1 MEGNTT
7 PQEIH
12 ADPGL
17 IVAKLDSWLDGLF
30 RLIPNIAVA
39 IAVTVI
45 FVTLGILVGL
55 GIRRMARNRRRA
67 DLGAVIGSV
76 VRWAIWIAGGMLALT
91 ILTPSIRPGDLI
103 AGLGIGTV
111 AIGFA
116 FKDILQ
122 NLLSGILLLIRQPFA
137 VGDQIVVGDYE
148 GTVEH
153 IQTRATLIKTYDGR
167 RVVIPNADVY
177 TDAVT
182 VNTAFPARRSQY
194 DFGITHGSDT
204 KLAMKVAVD
213 AVVGIERVMADP
225 PPVAL
230 SVDLGDFSK
239 VVRLRWWTKS
249 TQADVVHVASD
260 VMLAVEDAFREN
272 GIEIPFPTRTLYL
285 HDRTGTE
292 TGGDRGDRSTAL
304 PRSETATGGDA

>member
-1 MEGNTT
+1 MEEETT
-7 PQEIH
+7 PEQIH

-17 IVAKLDSWLDGLF
+17 IFDKIDSWLDGLF

-39 IAVTVI
+39 LVVMVI
-45 FVTLGILVGL
+45 FVLAGLLVGL
-55 GIRRMARNRRRA
+55 CIRRMAHNRRRA

-76 VRWAIWIAGGMLALT
+76 ARWAIWISGAMLALM

-182 VNTAFPARRSQY
+182 VNTAFPIRRSQY
-194 DFGITHGSDT
+194 DFGITYGSDT
-204 KLAMKVAVD
+204 KLAMKVAVE
-213 AVVGIERVMADP
+213 AATGVERVMNDP
-225 PPVAL
+225 GPEAL
-230 SVDLGDFSK
+230 SVDLGDFAK

-249 TQADVVHVASD
+249 ARTDVVHVASD

-272 GIEIPFPTRTLYL
+272 GVEIPFPTRTLYL
-285 HDRTGTE
+285 HDQ
-292 TGGDRGDRSTAL
+292 TGGDAGDRATAL
-304 PRSETATGGDA
+304 PRSPGETDDGGA

>member
-1 MEGNTT
+1 MAEDTT
-7 PQEIH
+7 PEQIH

-17 IVAKLDSWLDGLF
+17 IVDKLDTWLDGLF

-39 IAVTVI
+39 TVLMVVVVVVGFAV
-45 FVTLGILVGL
+45 GSA
-55 GIRRMARNRRRA
+55 IRRMARNRRRA

-76 VRWAIWIAGGMLALT
+76 ARWAIWIAGAMLALT

-167 RVVIPNADVY
+167 RVVIPNSDVY

-182 VNTAFPARRSQY
+182 VNTAFPTRRSQY
-194 DFGITHGSDT
+194 DFGITYGSDT
-204 KLAMKVAVD
+204 TLAMKVAVE
-213 AVVGIERVMADP
+213 AAAGVARVMDDP
-225 PPVAL
+225 PPEAL
-230 SVDLGDFSK
+230 SVDLGDFAK

-249 TQADVVHVASD
+249 TRTDVVHVASD
-260 VMLAVEDAFREN
+260 VMLAVEDAFGAN

-285 HDRTGTE
+285 HDQTGVE
-292 TGGDRGDRSTAL
+292 AGDRTTAL
-304 PRSETATGGDA
+304 PRSGATPDDADA